1 MPSETAITEACKG
14 ARMHGHQVPRAS
26 TESQQRHSSAHV
38 HEGWL
43 LVGRSSW
50 IALVALTLGIF
61 TASFPV
67 YVTQLHTFCVEGPL
81 VRTGTSPLNK
91 LRCCVPWAGLWMVMP
106 PSWSRSRL
114 PLWCSI

>member
-67 YVTQLHTFCVEGPL
+67 YVTQLHTFCVEGAACSYWHL
-81 VRTGTSPLNK
+81 TSQQAEV
-91 LRCCVPWAGLWMVMP
+91 LRAVG
-106 PSWSRSRL
+106 WSVDG
-114 PLWCSI
+114 